1 MSANHYPRSLPF
13 RPPTPNRQPPRNPA
27 APNATAKPLTFWLCL
42 AALAFALSVLAGW
55 LLGGRPGKVPPPVP
69 AASADANA
77 IRQPLLETLG
87 SLSAIHLR
95 QSYLNI
101 GLVADAVEK
110 QTYTQ
115 EVGNDML
122 DTVLALMS
130 TVDQQLAKLAKSELG
145 EDDRQDVE
153 HVQHL
158 SALLRIQ
165 ATALRA
171 YWLTHDASQAARY
184 HEAGEKAWT
193 EINN

>member
-1 MSANHYPRSLPF
+1 MSTNHYPRSLPF
-13 RPPTPNRQPPRNPA
+13 RPPTANRQAPRNPT

-42 AALAFALSVLAGW
+42 AALAFALSVAAGW
-55 LLGGRPGKVPPPVP
+55 LLGGRPGKVPPPSSP
-69 AASADANA
+69 ASAEPNA
-77 IRQPLLETLG
+77 IHQPLLETLG

-110 QTYTQ
+110 QTYTIEQ
-115 EVGNDML
+115 GNAML
-122 DTVLALMS
+122 DSVLGLMS

-153 HVQHL
+153 HIQHL

-165 ATALRA
+165 AAALRA
-171 YWLTHDASQAARY
+171 YWLTHDGQQAARY
-184 HEAGEKAWT
+184 HEARDKAWAA
-193 EINN
+193 IND